1 MPRCNYW
8 DPSFVCDAP
17 LATAQE
23 IADGCCSSCA
33 AKIDAAAAR
42 NMAAMPSF
50 ERRIAAEA
58 GPDLAEEAIEA
69 ARAFLDA
76 NPDCAF

>member
-1 MPRCNYW
+1 
-8 DPSFVCDAP
+8 
-17 LATAQE
+17 
-23 IADGCCSSCA
+23 
-33 AKIDAAAAR
+33 
-42 NMAAMPSF
+42 MAAMPSF